1 MAATLWMYRKVKIG
15 DRLREERNRLGL
27 IQTDAA
33 KSAGVSY
40 VTYIGYEKSERFP
53 NAESLYGLFLVGF
66 DVLYIVT
73 GTRNNSTLSNT
84 QAAVLEQ
91 FGQIDERL
99 HPAVLTSLQALA
111 ATKL

>member
-1 MAATLWMYRKVKIG
+1 MQSSIG
-15 DRLREERNRLGL
+15 SRLREERNRLNL
-27 IQTDAA
+27 IQTEAA
-33 KSAGVSY
+33 KAAGVSY
-40 VTYIGYEKSERFP
+40 VSYQSYEKGERFP

-73 GTRNNSTLSNT
+73 GSRNNNTLSNT
-84 QAAVLEQ
+84 QTAVLEQ

>member
-1 MAATLWMYRKVKIG
+1 MSIG
-15 DRLREERNRLGL
+15 SRLLEERRSARLTQSEVSKICEMAFSTYHTYEKGAR
-27 IQTDAA
+27 TPDAA
-33 KSAGVSY
+33 YLAKLYLAGV
-40 VTYIGYEKSERFP
+40 
-53 NAESLYGLFLVGF
+53 

-99 HPAVLTSLQALA
+99 QPAVLTSLQALA

>member
-1 MAATLWMYRKVKIG
+1 MQSSIG
-15 DRLREERNRLGL
+15 SRLREERNRLSL
-27 IQTDAA
+27 IQTEAA
-33 KSAGVSY
+33 KAAGVSY
-40 VTYIGYEKSERFP
+40 VSYQSYEKGERYP

-73 GTRNNSTLSNT
+73 GSRNNNTLSNT